1 MKRLLAA
8 AALLPLLSACV
19 MRGDVEVDL
28 DTRKRAPWERV
39 EPMALLEVPEG
50 SAPLQRIVFGS
61 CLKQEEPAPILS
73 AMIGREPD
81 LAVMLGDNVYGDV
94 RDLGDADMTELVEAY
109 NALGRHEEFTALRK
123 SVPMLT
129 VWDDH
134 DYGLNDQGGSYPRK
148 EAAEDI
154 FERAWGL
161 GPNDERR
168 VREGVYTAR
177 TYGPEGQRVQIIL
190 LDTRYFRDDLL
201 ETDERGAPGK
211 ERYLPKD
218 DPGAQMLG
226 KAQEAWLAEVLEEPA
241 DLRVLVSSI
250 QILAEG
256 HGWEAW
262 RTLPAAR
269 ERLYEIIEESGAENI
284 LAVSGD
290 RHLGGLYARDD
301 VLPFTLHE
309 MTASS
314 LNAPQSAGRARRGE
328 IGHEPGPYRVGLPV
342 YEENFGEMEIDW
354 QNRSARLS
362 VRGMS
367 GEALRQTAV
376 RF

>member
-1 MKRLLAA
+1 MTRLLAA

-19 MRGDVEVDL
+19 VRGDVDL
-28 DTRKRAPWERV
+28 EIDTRERAPWERV
-39 EPMALLEVPEG
+39 EPMALLAAPE
-50 SAPLQRIVFGS
+50 SAPMSRIVFGS
-61 CLKQEEPAPILS
+61 CLRQKEPAPILA
-73 AMIGREPD
+73 AMAEQQPD

-94 RDLGDADMTELVEAY
+94 RDLGDARMTELVEAY
-109 NALGRHEEFTALRK
+109 NTLGQHEEFTALRK
-123 SVPMLT
+123 TVPMLT

-148 EAAEDI
+148 EVAEDI
-154 FERAWGL
+154 YMRAWDID
-161 GPNDERR
+161 PNDERR
-168 VREGVYTAR
+168 SREGVYTAK

-201 ETDERGAPGK
+201 ATDERGAPGK

-226 KAQEAWLAEVLEEPA
+226 AVQEAWLAEVLREPA

-262 RTLPAAR
+262 RTLPGAR
-269 ERLYEIIEESGAENI
+269 ERLYGIIEESGATNI
-284 LAVSGD
+284 VAVSGD
-290 RHLGGLYARDD
+290 RHLGGLYARED

-314 LNAPQSAGRARRGE
+314 LNAPQSAGRTRRGE
-328 IGHEPGPYRVGLPV
+328 TAHEPGPYRQGLPV
-342 YEENFGEMEIDW
+342 YVENFGEMEIDW
-354 QNRSARLS
+354 QASTVRLS

-367 GEALRQTAV
+367 GEALRVKQIA
-376 RF
+376 F